1 MNTRLGLALGAS
13 RNPNSAHLCTIR
25 GMRNQSNPRDT
36 KLVQMKWVRRLGWR
50 CSHARIHEGKTR
62 GKNQR
67 EKPEK
72 KTRAQKQ
79 QPPLLGGGVAG
90 WMGRKIES
98 QAQRREPAALEVI
111 DGTTSFAKNIRYQ
124 IPFLLNLSSV
134 IAFSQ

>member
-1 MNTRLGLALGAS
+1 LDGGVHTQESLR
-13 RNPNSAHLCTIR
+13 
-25 GMRNQSNPRDT
+25 
-36 KLVQMKWVRRLGWR
+36 V
-50 CSHARIHEGKTR
+50 
-62 GKNQR
+62 
-67 EKPEK
+67 

-79 QPPLLGGGVAG
+79 NRKNQSAKTTAPPFGGGVAG

-98 QAQRREPAALEVI
+98 QAQRREPAALEVV

>member
-1 MNTRLGLALGAS
+1 
-13 RNPNSAHLCTIR
+13 
-25 GMRNQSNPRDT
+25 MR
-36 KLVQMKWVRRLGWR
+36 
-50 CSHARIHEGKTR
+50 E
-62 GKNQR
+62 
-67 EKPEK
+67 

-98 QAQRREPAALEVI
+98 QAQRREPAALEVV